1 MPRPASREDETMIT
15 DHFINLR
22 YAGAE
27 SPHHLALQ
35 RGELTQIAPWVAVPT
50 ATWRQWVRHKQRF
63 AKVVAAGWST
73 HRAVLIGK
81 SAARLWGMWVISREG
96 EEVELAVPSGSI
108 PPRRLTP
115 KGYRYRRVK
124 SLQESTVSIAGVRA
138 TNPART
144 CLEIARLHG
153 FPDGLVA
160 TDSALGRHDVT
171 TYDLREELA
180 KMQRTRGQAAMRK
193 VIEHAYGGSES
204 PYESYLRALIIE
216 RFPQAKIEPQKPL
229 LGKYRADLCLDGWL
243 VLEVDGDAKYDGT
256 YGEAPSH
263 VVKQQIK
270 RQRALENRGYV
281 VLRFGPSDMKAPDEA
296 LRIIASHLGKRGRKV
311 A

>member
-1 MPRPASREDETMIT
+1 MIT

-35 RGELTQIAPWVAVPT
+35 SGELTQIAPWIAVPT
-50 ATWRQWVRHKQRF
+50 ATWRQWVRHKQQF
-63 AKVVAAGWST
+63 AKVAAAGWNT
-73 HRAVLIGK
+73 HRAVLISK
-81 SAARLWGMWVISREG
+81 SAARLWGIWVISREG
-96 EEVELAVPSGSI
+96 EEVELAVPSGSV

-216 RFPQAKIEPQKPL
+216 RFPQVKIEPQKSL

-243 VLEVDGDAKYDGT
+243 VVEVDGDAKYDGT
-256 YGEAPSH
+256 YGEAPAY

>member
-1 MPRPASREDETMIT
+1 M
-15 DHFINLR
+15 
-22 YAGAE
+22 
-27 SPHHLALQ
+27 
-35 RGELTQIAPWVAVPT
+35 
-50 ATWRQWVRHKQRF
+50 RHKQQF

-73 HRAVLIGK
+73 HRAVLISK

-96 EEVELAVPSGSI
+96 EEVELAVPSGSV

-160 TDSALGRHDVT
+160 IDSALRQHDVT
-171 TYDLREELA
+171 PYDLRQELA
-180 KMQRTRGQAAMRK
+180 KMQRTRGQAAMRRA
-193 VIEHAYGGSES
+193 IEHAYGGSES

-216 RFPQAKIEPQKPL
+216 RFPQVKIEPQKPL

-256 YGEAPSH
+256 YGEAPAH

-281 VLRFGPSDMKAPDEA
+281 VLRFGPSDMKAPDGA
-296 LRIIASHLGKRGRKV
+296 LRIVASHLEKRTRRV

>member
-1 MPRPASREDETMIT
+1 M
-15 DHFINLR
+15 
-22 YAGAE
+22 
-27 SPHHLALQ
+27 
-35 RGELTQIAPWVAVPT
+35 
-50 ATWRQWVRHKQRF
+50 RHKQQF

-73 HRAVLIGK
+73 HRAVLISK
-81 SAARLWGMWVISREG
+81 SAARLWGMWVISRKG
-96 EEVELAVPSGSI
+96 EEVELAVPSGSV
-108 PPRRLTP
+108 PPRRLTA

-124 SLQESTVSIAGVRA
+124 SLQESTVTVAGVR
-138 TNPART
+138 TTHPAHT

-160 TDSALGRHDVT
+160 TDSALRQHGVT

-180 KMQRTRGQAAMRK
+180 RMQRTRGQAAMRK

-216 RFPQAKIEPQKPL
+216 RFPQVKIEPQKPL

-243 VLEVDGDAKYDGT
+243 VVEVDGDAKYDGT
-256 YGEAPSH
+256 YGKEPVH

-281 VLRFGPSDMKAPDEA
+281 VLRFGSSEVKASDEA

>member
-1 MPRPASREDETMIT
+1 M
-15 DHFINLR
+15 
-22 YAGAE
+22 
-27 SPHHLALQ
+27 
-35 RGELTQIAPWVAVPT
+35 
-50 ATWRQWVRHKQRF
+50 RHKQQF

-73 HRAVLIGK
+73 HRAVLISK
-81 SAARLWGMWVISREG
+81 SAARLWGIWVISREG
-96 EEVELAVPSGSI
+96 EEVELAVPSGSV
-108 PPRRLTP
+108 PPRRLTA

-160 TDSALGRHDVT
+160 TDSALRQHDVT

-180 KMQRTRGQAAMRK
+180 KMRRTRGQAAMRK

-216 RFPQAKIEPQKPL
+216 RFPQVKIEPQKPL

-256 YGEAPSH
+256 YGETPAH

-281 VLRFGPSDMKAPDEA
+281 VLRFGSSEVKAVDEA
-296 LRIIASHLGKRGRKV
+296 LRIISSHLGKRGGKV

>member
-1 MPRPASREDETMIT
+1 M
-15 DHFINLR
+15 
-22 YAGAE
+22 
-27 SPHHLALQ
+27 
-35 RGELTQIAPWVAVPT
+35 
-50 ATWRQWVRHKQRF
+50 
-63 AKVVAAGWST
+63 
-73 HRAVLIGK
+73 
-81 SAARLWGMWVISREG
+81 
-96 EEVELAVPSGSI
+96 
-108 PPRRLTP
+108 
-115 KGYRYRRVK
+115 
-124 SLQESTVSIAGVRA
+124 TVAGVR
-138 TNPART
+138 TTHPART

-160 TDSALGRHDVT
+160 TDSALRQHGVT

-180 KMQRTRGQAAMRK
+180 RMQRTRGQAAMRK

-216 RFPQAKIEPQKPL
+216 RFPQVKIEPQKPL

-243 VLEVDGDAKYDGT
+243 VVEVDGDAKYDGT
-256 YGEAPSH
+256 YGKEPVH

-281 VLRFGPSDMKAPDEA
+281 VLRFGSSEVKASDEA

>member
-1 MPRPASREDETMIT
+1 MIT

-35 RGELTQIAPWVAVPT
+35 CGELTQIAPWVAVPT
-50 ATWRQWVRHKQRF
+50 ATWRQWVRHKQQF

-73 HRAVLIGK
+73 HRAVLISK

-160 TDSALGRHDVT
+160 TDSALGQHDVT

-216 RFPQAKIEPQKPL
+216 RFPQVKIEPQKPL

-243 VLEVDGDAKYDGT
+243 VVEVDGDAKYDGT
-256 YGEAPSH
+256 YDEAPAH

-281 VLRFGPSDMKAPDEA
+281 VLRFGPSEMKAPDEA

>member
-1 MPRPASREDETMIT
+1 M
-15 DHFINLR
+15 
-22 YAGAE
+22 
-27 SPHHLALQ
+27 
-35 RGELTQIAPWVAVPT
+35 
-50 ATWRQWVRHKQRF
+50 RHKQQF

-81 SAARLWGMWVISREG
+81 SAARLWGMWVISTAG
-96 EEVELAVPSGSI
+96 EEVELAVPSGSV

-153 FPDGLVA
+153 FSDGLVA
-160 TDSALGRHDVT
+160 TDSALGQHDVT

-180 KMQRTRGQAAMRK
+180 KMQRTKGQAAMRK

-216 RFPQAKIEPQKPL
+216 RFPQVKIEPQKPL

-281 VLRFGPSDMKAPDEA
+281 VLRYGSSEVKASDEA

>member
-1 MPRPASREDETMIT
+1 MIT

-35 RGELTQIAPWVAVPT
+35 CGELTQIAPWVAVPT
-50 ATWRQWVRHKQRF
+50 ATWRQWVRHKQQF

-73 HRAVLIGK
+73 HRAVLISK

-160 TDSALGRHDVT
+160 TDSALRQHGVT

-180 KMQRTRGQAAMRK
+180 RMQRTRGQAAMRK

-216 RFPQAKIEPQKPL
+216 RFPQVKIEPQKPL

-243 VLEVDGDAKYDGT
+243 VVEVDGDAKYDGT
-256 YGEAPSH
+256 YGKEPVH

-281 VLRFGPSDMKAPDEA
+281 VLRFGSSEVKASDEA

>member
-1 MPRPASREDETMIT
+1 MIT

-27 SPHHLALQ
+27 SPHRLALQ
-35 RGELTQIAPWVAVPT
+35 RGELTQIAPWIAVPT
-50 ATWRQWVRHKQRF
+50 ATWRQWVRHKQQF

-81 SAARLWGMWVISREG
+81 SAARLWGMWVISTAG
-96 EEVELAVPSGSI
+96 EEVELAVPSGSV

-124 SLQESTVSIAGVRA
+124 SLQESMVSIAGVRA

-153 FPDGLVA
+153 FSDGLVA
-160 TDSALGRHDVT
+160 TDSALGQHDVT

-180 KMQRTRGQAAMRK
+180 KMQRTKGQAAMRK

-216 RFPQAKIEPQKPL
+216 RFPQVKIEPQKPL
-229 LGKYRADLCLDGWL
+229 LGKYRADLCLDCWL

-256 YGEAPSH
+256 YGEAPAH

-296 LRIIASHLGKRGRKV
+296 LRIIASHLGKRTRKV

>member
-1 MPRPASREDETMIT
+1 MIT

-27 SPHHLALQ
+27 SPHLLALQ

-50 ATWRQWVRHKQRF
+50 AAWRQWVRHKQQF

-73 HRAVLIGK
+73 HRAVLISK
-81 SAARLWGMWVISREG
+81 SAARLWGMWVIFREG
-96 EEVELAVPSGSI
+96 EEVELAVPSGSV
-108 PPRRLTP
+108 PPRRLTAND
-115 KGYRYRRVK
+115 YRYRRVK
-124 SLQESTVSIAGVRA
+124 SLQESTVMVAGVRA

-160 TDSALGRHDVT
+160 TDSALRQHDVT
-171 TYDLREELA
+171 TYDLHEELA
-180 KMQRTRGQAAMRK
+180 KMRRTRGQATMRK

-216 RFPQAKIEPQKPL
+216 RFPQVNIEPQKPL

-256 YGEAPSH
+256 YDEAPAH

-281 VLRFGPSDMKAPDEA
+281 VLRFGPSEMKAPDEA
-296 LRIIASHLGKRGRKV
+296 LQIIASHLGKRGRKV
-311 A
+311 T

>member
-50 ATWRQWVRHKQRF
+50 ATWRQWVRHKQQF

-73 HRAVLIGK
+73 HRAVLISK

-96 EEVELAVPSGSI
+96 EEVELAVPSGSV
-108 PPRRLTP
+108 PPRRLTA
-115 KGYRYRRVK
+115 KGYRYRRVQ

-160 TDSALGRHDVT
+160 TDSALRQHDVT
-171 TYDLREELA
+171 TYDLRQELA

-216 RFPQAKIEPQKPL
+216 RFPQVKIEPQKPL

-243 VLEVDGDAKYDGT
+243 VVEVDGDAKYDGT
-256 YGEAPSH
+256 YGEAPAH

-296 LRIIASHLGKRGRKV
+296 FRIIARHLGKRTRKV

>member
-1 MPRPASREDETMIT
+1 MIT

-35 RGELTQIAPWVAVPT
+35 CGELTQIAPWVAVPT
-50 ATWRQWVRHKQRF
+50 ATWRQWVRHKQQF

-73 HRAVLIGK
+73 HRAVLISK

-96 EEVELAVPSGSI
+96 EEVELAVPSGSV
-108 PPRRLTP
+108 PPRSLTA

-124 SLQESTVSIAGVRA
+124 SLQDSMVSIAGVRA

-160 TDSALGRHDVT
+160 TDSALRQHDVT

-180 KMQRTRGQAAMRK
+180 KMRRTRGQAAMRK

-216 RFPQAKIEPQKPL
+216 RFPQVKIEPQKPL

-256 YGEAPSH
+256 YGETPAH

-281 VLRFGPSDMKAPDEA
+281 VLRFGSSEVKAAVEA
-296 LRIIASHLGKRGRKV
+296 LRIISSHLGKRGGKV

>member
-1 MPRPASREDETMIT
+1 MIT

-35 RGELTQIAPWVAVPT
+35 CGELTQIAPWVAVPT

-96 EEVELAVPSGSI
+96 EEVELAVPSGSV

-160 TDSALGRHDVT
+160 TDSALRQHDVT

-216 RFPQAKIEPQKPL
+216 GFPQVKTEPQKSL

-243 VLEVDGDAKYDGT
+243 VVEVDGDAKYDGT
-256 YGEAPSH
+256 YGKEPVH

>member
-1 MPRPASREDETMIT
+1 M
-15 DHFINLR
+15 
-22 YAGAE
+22 
-27 SPHHLALQ
+27 
-35 RGELTQIAPWVAVPT
+35 
-50 ATWRQWVRHKQRF
+50 RHKHQF

-73 HRAVLIGK
+73 HRAVLISK
-81 SAARLWGMWVISREG
+81 SAARLWGIWVISREE
-96 EEVELAVPSGSI
+96 EEVELAVPSGSV
-108 PPRRLTP
+108 PPRRLTA

-124 SLQESTVSIAGVRA
+124 SLQDSMVSIAGVRA

-160 TDSALGRHDVT
+160 TDSALRQHGVT

-180 KMQRTRGQAAMRK
+180 KMRRTRGQAAMLK

-216 RFPQAKIEPQKPL
+216 RFPQVKIEPQKPL

-243 VLEVDGDAKYDGT
+243 VVEVDGDAKYDGT

-281 VLRFGPSDMKAPDEA
+281 VLRFGPSEMKAPEEA
-296 LRIIASHLGKRGRKV
+296 LRIIASHLGKRTRKV

>member
-1 MPRPASREDETMIT
+1 M
-15 DHFINLR
+15 
-22 YAGAE
+22 
-27 SPHHLALQ
+27 
-35 RGELTQIAPWVAVPT
+35 
-50 ATWRQWVRHKQRF
+50 RHKQQF

-73 HRAVLIGK
+73 HRAVLISK
-81 SAARLWGMWVISREG
+81 SAARLWGIWVISREG
-96 EEVELAVPSGSI
+96 EEVELAVPSGSV
-108 PPRRLTP
+108 PPRRLTA

-216 RFPQAKIEPQKPL
+216 RFPQVKIEPQKPL

-243 VLEVDGDAKYDGT
+243 VVEVDGDAKYDGT
-256 YGEAPSH
+256 YGKEPVH

-281 VLRFGPSDMKAPDEA
+281 VLRFGSSEVKASDEA

>member
-1 MPRPASREDETMIT
+1 MIT

-35 RGELTQIAPWVAVPT
+35 CGELTQIAPWVAVPT
-50 ATWRQWVRHKQRF
+50 ATWRQWVRHKQQF

-73 HRAVLIGK
+73 HRAVLISK

-96 EEVELAVPSGSI
+96 EEVELAVPSGSV
-108 PPRRLTP
+108 PPRSLTA

-124 SLQESTVSIAGVRA
+124 SLQDSMVSIAGVRA
-138 TNPART
+138 TIPART

-160 TDSALGRHDVT
+160 TDSALRQHDVT

-180 KMQRTRGQAAMRK
+180 KMRRTRGQAAMRK

-216 RFPQAKIEPQKPL
+216 RFPQVKIEPQKPL

-256 YGEAPSH
+256 YGKEPAH

-281 VLRFGPSDMKAPDEA
+281 VLRFGSNEVKAADEA
-296 LRIIASHLGKRGRKV
+296 LRIISSHLGKRGGKV

>member
-1 MPRPASREDETMIT
+1 MIT

-27 SPHHLALQ
+27 SPHRLALQ
-35 RGELTQIAPWVAVPT
+35 RGELTQIAPWIAVPT
-50 ATWRQWVRHKQRF
+50 ATWRQWVRHKQQF

-81 SAARLWGMWVISREG
+81 SAARLWGMWVISTAG
-96 EEVELAVPSGSI
+96 EEVELAVPSGSV

-124 SLQESTVSIAGVRA
+124 SLQESMVSIAGVRA

-153 FPDGLVA
+153 FSDGLVA
-160 TDSALGRHDVT
+160 TDSALGQHDVT

-180 KMQRTRGQAAMRK
+180 KMQRTKGQAAMRK

-216 RFPQAKIEPQKPL
+216 RFPQVKIEPQKPL
-229 LGKYRADLCLDGWL
+229 LGKYRADLCLDCWL

-256 YGEAPSH
+256 YGEAPAH

-296 LRIIASHLGKRGRKV
+296 LRIIASHLGKRGSKV

>member
-1 MPRPASREDETMIT
+1 MIT

-35 RGELTQIAPWVAVPT
+35 SGELTQIAPWIAVPT
-50 ATWRQWVRHKQRF
+50 ATWRQWVRHKQQF
-63 AKVVAAGWST
+63 AKVAAAGWST

-216 RFPQAKIEPQKPL
+216 RLPQVKIEPQKPL

-243 VLEVDGDAKYDGT
+243 VVEVDGDAKYDGT
-256 YGEAPSH
+256 YGEAPAY

>member
-1 MPRPASREDETMIT
+1 MIT

-27 SPHHLALQ
+27 SPYHLALQ
-35 RGELTQIAPWVAVPT
+35 SGELTQIAPWVAVPT
-50 ATWRQWVRHKQRF
+50 ATWRQWMRHKQQF

-73 HRAVLIGK
+73 HRAVLISK

-96 EEVELAVPSGSI
+96 EEVELAVPSGSV

-124 SLQESTVSIAGVRA
+124 SLQESMVSIAGVRA

-153 FPDGLVA
+153 FSDGLVA
-160 TDSALGRHDVT
+160 TDSALRQHDVT

-180 KMQRTRGQAAMRK
+180 KMQRTKGQAAMRK

-216 RFPQAKIEPQKPL
+216 RFPQVKIEPQKPL

-243 VLEVDGDAKYDGT
+243 VVEVDGDAKYDGT
-256 YGEAPSH
+256 YGKEPAH
-263 VVKQQIK
+263 VVKQQIT

-281 VLRFGPSDMKAPDEA
+281 VLRFGSSEVKAADEA
-296 LRIIASHLGKRGRKV
+296 LRIISSHLGKRGRKV

>member
-1 MPRPASREDETMIT
+1 MIT

-35 RGELTQIAPWVAVPT
+35 CGELTQIAPWVAVPT
-50 ATWRQWVRHKQRF
+50 ATWRQWVRHKQQF

-96 EEVELAVPSGSI
+96 EEVELAVPSGSV

-160 TDSALGRHDVT
+160 TDSALRQHDVT

-281 VLRFGPSDMKAPDEA
+281 VLRFGPSDMKGSDEA
-296 LRIIASHLGKRGRKV
+296 LRIIASHLAKRTRKV

>member
-1 MPRPASREDETMIT
+1 MIT

-35 RGELTQIAPWVAVPT
+35 SGELTQIAPWIAVPT
-50 ATWRQWVRHKQRF
+50 ATWRQWVRHKQQF
-63 AKVVAAGWST
+63 AKVAAAGWST
-73 HRAVLIGK
+73 HRAVLISK
-81 SAARLWGMWVISREG
+81 SAARLWGIWVISREG
-96 EEVELAVPSGSI
+96 EEVELAVPSGSV

-160 TDSALGRHDVT
+160 TDSALRQHDVT

-216 RFPQAKIEPQKPL
+216 RFPQVKIEPQKSL

-243 VLEVDGDAKYDGT
+243 VVEVDGDAKYDGT
-256 YGEAPSH
+256 YGEAPAY

-281 VLRFGPSDMKAPDEA
+281 VLRFGPSDMKAPDDA
-296 LRIIASHLGKRGRKV
+296 LRIIASHLEKRTRKV

>member
-1 MPRPASREDETMIT
+1 MIT

-35 RGELTQIAPWVAVPT
+35 SGELTQIAPWVAVPT
-50 ATWRQWVRHKQRF
+50 ATWRQWGRHKQQF
-63 AKVVAAGWST
+63 AKVVAAGWSA
-73 HRAVLIGK
+73 HRAVLISK

-144 CLEIARLHG
+144 CLEIARLHC

-160 TDSALGRHDVT
+160 TDSALRQHDVT

-180 KMQRTRGQAAMRK
+180 KMQRTRGQAVMRK

-204 PYESYLRALIIE
+204 PYESYLRAHIIE
-216 RFPQAKIEPQKPL
+216 RFPQAKIEPQKSL
-229 LGKYRADLCLDGWL
+229 LGKYRADLCLDDWL

-256 YGEAPSH
+256 YGEAPAH
-263 VVKQQIK
+263 VVKQQVK

-281 VLRFGPSDMKAPDEA
+281 VLCFGPSDMKAPDEA
-296 LRIIASHLGKRGRKV
+296 LRIIASHLAKRTRKV

>member
-1 MPRPASREDETMIT
+1 MIT

-35 RGELTQIAPWVAVPT
+35 SGELTQIAPWVAVPT
-50 ATWRQWVRHKQRF
+50 ATWRQWGRHKQQF
-63 AKVVAAGWST
+63 AKVVAAGWSA
-73 HRAVLIGK
+73 HRAVLISK

-160 TDSALGRHDVT
+160 TDSALRQHDVT

-216 RFPQAKIEPQKPL
+216 GFPQVKIEPQKPL

-256 YGEAPSH
+256 YGEAPAH

-281 VLRFGPSDMKAPDEA
+281 VLRFGSSEVKASDEA
-296 LRIIASHLGKRGRKV
+296 LRIIASHLEKRGRKV

>member
-1 MPRPASREDETMIT
+1 MIT

-35 RGELTQIAPWVAVPT
+35 CGELTQIAPWVAVPT
-50 ATWRQWVRHKQRF
+50 ATWRQWVRHKQQF

-73 HRAVLIGK
+73 HRAVLISK
-81 SAARLWGMWVISREG
+81 SAARLWGIWVISREG
-96 EEVELAVPSGSI
+96 EEVELAVPSGSV
-108 PPRRLTP
+108 PPRSLTA

-124 SLQESTVSIAGVRA
+124 SLQDSMVSIAGVRA

-160 TDSALGRHDVT
+160 TDSALRQHDVT

-180 KMQRTRGQAAMRK
+180 KMRRTRGQAAMRK

-216 RFPQAKIEPQKPL
+216 RFPQVKIEPQKPL

-256 YGEAPSH
+256 YGEAPAH

-270 RQRALENRGYV
+270 RQRALENCGYV
-281 VLRFGPSDMKAPDEA
+281 VLRFGSSEVKAADEA
-296 LRIIASHLGKRGRKV
+296 LRIISSHLEKRGGKV

>member
-1 MPRPASREDETMIT
+1 MIT

-35 RGELTQIAPWVAVPT
+35 SGELTQIAPWIAVPT
-50 ATWRQWVRHKQRF
+50 ATWRQWVRHKQQF
-63 AKVVAAGWST
+63 AKVAAAGWST

-216 RFPQAKIEPQKPL
+216 CFPQVKIEPQKSL

-243 VLEVDGDAKYDGT
+243 VVEVDGDAKYDGT
-256 YGEAPSH
+256 YGEAPAY

>member
-1 MPRPASREDETMIT
+1 MIT

-50 ATWRQWVRHKQRF
+50 AAWRQWVRHKQQF

-73 HRAVLIGK
+73 HRAVLISK

-96 EEVELAVPSGSI
+96 EEVELAVPSGSV

-160 TDSALGRHDVT
+160 TDSALRQHDVT
-171 TYDLREELA
+171 TYDLHEELA
-180 KMQRTRGQAAMRK
+180 KMRRTRGQATMRK

-216 RFPQAKIEPQKPL
+216 RFPQVNIEPQKPL

-256 YGEAPSH
+256 YDEAPAH

-270 RQRALENRGYV
+270 RQRALENR
-281 VLRFGPSDMKAPDEA
+281 
-296 LRIIASHLGKRGRKV
+296 
-311 A
+311 

>member
-1 MPRPASREDETMIT
+1 MIT

-35 RGELTQIAPWVAVPT
+35 CGELTQIAPWVAVPT
-50 ATWRQWVRHKQRF
+50 ATWRQWVRHKQQF

-160 TDSALGRHDVT
+160 TDSALRQHDVT

-243 VLEVDGDAKYDGT
+243 VVEVDGDAKYDGT
-256 YGEAPSH
+256 YGKEPVH

-281 VLRFGPSDMKAPDEA
+281 VLRFGSSEVKASDEA

>member
-1 MPRPASREDETMIT
+1 MIT

-35 RGELTQIAPWVAVPT
+35 CGELTQIAPWVAVPT
-50 ATWRQWVRHKQRF
+50 ATWRQWVRHKQQF

-73 HRAVLIGK
+73 HRAVLISK

-96 EEVELAVPSGSI
+96 EEVELAVPSGSV
-108 PPRRLTP
+108 PPRSLTA

-124 SLQESTVSIAGVRA
+124 SLQDSMVSIAGVRA

-160 TDSALGRHDVT
+160 TDSALRQHDVT

-180 KMQRTRGQAAMRK
+180 KMRRTRGQAAMRK

-216 RFPQAKIEPQKPL
+216 RFPQVKIEPQKPL

-256 YGEAPSH
+256 YGETPAH

-281 VLRFGPSDMKAPDEA
+281 VLRFGSSEVKAADEA
-296 LRIIASHLGKRGRKV
+296 LRIISSHLGKRGGKV

>member
-1 MPRPASREDETMIT
+1 M
-15 DHFINLR
+15 
-22 YAGAE
+22 
-27 SPHHLALQ
+27 
-35 RGELTQIAPWVAVPT
+35 
-50 ATWRQWVRHKQRF
+50 RHKQQF

-73 HRAVLIGK
+73 HRAVLISK
-81 SAARLWGMWVISREG
+81 SAARLWGIWVISREG
-96 EEVELAVPSGSI
+96 EEVELAVPSGSV
-108 PPRRLTP
+108 PPRRLTA

-124 SLQESTVSIAGVRA
+124 SLQDSMVSIAGVRA

-160 TDSALGRHDVT
+160 TDSALRQHDVT

-180 KMQRTRGQAAMRK
+180 KMRRTRGQAAMRK

-216 RFPQAKIEPQKPL
+216 RFPQVKIEPQKPL

-243 VLEVDGDAKYDGT
+243 VLEVDGDAKYEGT

>member
-1 MPRPASREDETMIT
+1 MIT

-50 ATWRQWVRHKQRF
+50 ATWRQWVRHKQQF

-73 HRAVLIGK
+73 HRAVLISK

-96 EEVELAVPSGSI
+96 EEVELAVPSGSV
-108 PPRRLTP
+108 PPRRLTA

-138 TNPART
+138 THPART

-160 TDSALGRHDVT
+160 TDSALRQHGVT

-180 KMQRTRGQAAMRK
+180 KMRRTRGA
-193 VIEHAYGGSES
+193 S
-204 PYESYLRALIIE
+204 
-216 RFPQAKIEPQKPL
+216 
-229 LGKYRADLCLDGWL
+229 
-243 VLEVDGDAKYDGT
+243 
-256 YGEAPSH
+256 SH
-263 VVKQQIK
+263 V
-270 RQRALENRGYV
+270 
-281 VLRFGPSDMKAPDEA
+281 
-296 LRIIASHLGKRGRKV
+296 
-311 A
+311 

>member
-1 MPRPASREDETMIT
+1 MIT

-35 RGELTQIAPWVAVPT
+35 CGELTQIAPWVAVPT
-50 ATWRQWVRHKQRF
+50 ATWRQWVRHKQQF

-160 TDSALGRHDVT
+160 TDSALRQHGVT

-180 KMQRTRGQAAMRK
+180 KMRRTRGQAAMRK

-216 RFPQAKIEPQKPL
+216 RFPQVKIEPQKPL

-243 VLEVDGDAKYDGT
+243 VVEVDGDAKYDGT
-256 YGEAPSH
+256 YGKEPVH

-281 VLRFGPSDMKAPDEA
+281 VLRFGSSEVKAADEA
-296 LRIIASHLGKRGRKV
+296 LRIISSHLGKRGGKV